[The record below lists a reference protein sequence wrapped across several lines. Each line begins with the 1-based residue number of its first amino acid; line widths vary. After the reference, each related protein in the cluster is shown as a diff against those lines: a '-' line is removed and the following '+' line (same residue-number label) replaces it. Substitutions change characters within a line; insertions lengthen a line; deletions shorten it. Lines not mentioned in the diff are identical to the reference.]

1 MVLTVGW
8 SAGVEESRLVGIR
21 ILSLR
26 EGAGAIFSLIPPL
39 WGIRLPSGAARRW
52 TCSKT
57 TNLSN
62 YEWAKKRGSLQVQAL
77 PDGASLDDVTG
88 HLISR

>member
-39 WGIRLPSGAARRW
+39 WGIRLPSGAV
-52 TCSKT
+52 
-57 TNLSN
+57 
-62 YEWAKKRGSLQVQAL
+62 EL
-77 PDGASLDDVTG
+77 P
-88 HLISR
+88 LIERVVLG